1 MNYLFRAVLVMAFS
15 IRTIVWQSVMILSNS
30 VDSRYLASWS
40 NSSQYSVSPASFN
53 AIYILAIKS
62 ALLCANWASFIFAPM
77 LVPLRS
83 NCLLRTNSL
92 LFETKWRYKHIIR
105 KANDLLNDWTVDF
118 SLHTSHLKLHIV
130 YCGWTRARTW
140 NGSWWEDLRTGCGL
154 SPFFSFVYV
163 VRSLA
168 KQKRAVPILI

>member
-1 MNYLFRAVLVMAFS
+1 MCDVWCVMRNVWWGMCDEECVMCNVWCGMNYLFRAVLVMAFS

-30 VDSRYLASWS
+30 VDSKYLASWS
-40 NSSQYSVSPASFN
+40 NSSQYSVSPASFS

-118 SLHTSHLKLHIV
+118 YCSLHTSNYTLFIV
-130 YCGWTRARTW
+130 
-140 NGSWWEDLRTGCGL
+140 
-154 SPFFSFVYV
+154 
-163 VRSLA
+163 A
-168 KQKRAVPILI
+168 KHER